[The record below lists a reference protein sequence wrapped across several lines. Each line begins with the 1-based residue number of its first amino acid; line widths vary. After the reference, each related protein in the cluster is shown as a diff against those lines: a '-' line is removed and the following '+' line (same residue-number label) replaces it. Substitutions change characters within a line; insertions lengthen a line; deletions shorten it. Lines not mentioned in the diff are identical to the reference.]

1 MQHMSMPGCIDPVAE
16 SQFIGN
22 ARSLHH
28 RQGHTPQHHE
38 EQTPE
43 AAQNKM
49 QEGGCG
55 WNQKQDCD
63 WPKWF
68 CSAVFPSVKGRGG
81 GGALK
86 RQIIKIMTR
95 TKLVLFF
102 HGRSFKYKKNTNQ
115 INHEHINNL
124 RSYVT
129 GQR

>member
-49 QEGGCG
+49 QERGCG

-68 CSAVFPSVKGRGG
+68 CSAVFPSVKGGR

-86 RQIIKIMTR
+86 RRIIKIMTR

-102 HGRSFKYKKNTNQ
+102 RGRSFKYKKNTNQ